1 MQHIGISINKHFFAV
16 VCRISVSL
24 KFENDTPGFLP
35 RDAMQTQPM
44 PSCSVCLYVRLSVCR
59 FVSFVDSVKK
69 SNRIFKIFS
78 PSGSYT
84 LLVFAHQTPRQYS
97 DGNPLPKEGALNA
110 GDVGKT
116 SDSRPV
122 YGFIACCQRC
132 DCQFLLT
139 RRASGPWKV
148 DTYR

>member
-1 MQHIGISINKHFFAV
+1 MAEIHHLENRHDDIATRCYASEAYAV
-16 VCRISVSL
+16 MRC
-24 KFENDTPGFLP
+24 P
-35 RDAMQTQPM
+35 
-44 PSCSVCLYVRLSVCR
+44 SVCLCPSVT
-59 FVSFVDSVKK
+59 FVNSVKPN
-69 SNRIFKIFS
+69 NRIFKIFS